1 MYARE
6 VGEQT
11 LTFGVSGM
19 LYKDVLITFDQE
31 TENMWNQVDGRSIF
45 GPLAGRQLTAL
56 PAIHAPWKQWKT
68 LYPERQ
74 VLSKSAITTNAYS
87 AYNGNLDL
95 GTLGRR
101 NEDDRLTGKERI
113 LGIVND
119 VTSIAFP
126 VDDVRRSE
134 LVQAEVG
141 TQPIVLIATSD
152 HLPVLAYD
160 QRIAGGT
167 LTFEMLDDDPVHVR
181 DIETGTQ
188 WDVRDGLGISG
199 PLADQLMERV
209 VAHSAF
215 WFGWRGFFPATRRLE
230 TRALAARHASTPYRR
245 RRSSRRRKSS
255 Q

>member
-19 LYKDVLITFDQE
+19 LYKDALIMFDRE
-31 TENMWNQVDGRSIF
+31 TASMWTQVDGRSIL
-45 GPLAGRQLTAL
+45 GPLAGHQLTAL
-56 PAIHAPWKQWKT
+56 PAIHATWKQWKT
-68 LYPERQ
+68 LYPESQ
-74 VLSKSAITTNAYS
+74 VLSKNAITPSAYT

-95 GTLGRR
+95 GILGRR
-101 NEDDRLTGKERI
+101 NEDDRLNGKERI

-126 VDDVRRSE
+126 VDDVCRAE

-152 HLPVLAYD
+152 DLPVLAYD
-160 QRIAGGT
+160 RRIAGRT
-167 LTFEMLDDDPVHVR
+167 LTFEMLDDDSVHVR
-181 DIETGTQ
+181 DVETGTR

-199 PLADQLMERV
+199 PLADQRMERI

-215 WFGWRGFFPATRRLE
+215 WFGWRGFFPATDVW
-230 TRALAARHASTPYRR
+230 TPEP
-245 RRSSRRRKSS
+245 
-255 Q
+255 